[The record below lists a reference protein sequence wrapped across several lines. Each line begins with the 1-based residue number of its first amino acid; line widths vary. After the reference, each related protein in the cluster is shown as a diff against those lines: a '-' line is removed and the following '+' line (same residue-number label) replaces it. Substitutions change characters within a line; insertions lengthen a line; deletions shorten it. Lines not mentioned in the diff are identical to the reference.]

1 MSSTKNNQRGV
12 IIDRDGTLVAD
23 SGFVHRVEDLRLLD
37 GVVPGLRRLAELGF
51 RLVIATNQSGVAR
64 GLFSEADM
72 HAFNDALCRRLADE
86 GITIEAVY
94 CCTLHPTDGIGQ
106 YRCDSPLRKPRPGM
120 ILLAAEERELDLT
133 ASYVIGDKKSDI
145 LAGQA
150 AGCRTVLLATGAGG
164 HGEETLSAEAD
175 YLAAD
180 LAVAAEWIATDMR
193 PAITPGGMQLRIH
206 NPENLAP
213 RRSGAKKPLTNRR
226 GRAT

>member
-1 MSSTKNNQRGV
+1 MNSTKNNQRGV
-12 IIDRDGTLVAD
+12 ILDRDGTLVAD
-23 SGFVHRVEDLRLLD
+23 NGFVHRVEDLRLLD

-64 GLFSEADM
+64 GLFGEADM
-72 HAFNDALCRRLADE
+72 QAFNDALCRRLADE

-94 CCTLHPTDGIGQ
+94 CCTVHPTEGIGQ
-106 YRCDSPLRKPRPGM
+106 YRCDSPLRKPQPGM
-120 ILLAAEERELDLT
+120 ILQAAEEHELDLA

-150 AGCRTVLLATGAGG
+150 AGSRTVLLATGAGG
-164 HGEETLSAEAD
+164 RGEVTLSAEAD
-175 YLAAD
+175 YSEAD
-180 LAVAAEWIATDMR
+180 LVVAARWIELDMR
-193 PAITPGGMQLRIH
+193 PATVPGATQLRIH

-213 RRSGAKKPLTNRR
+213 RRSGAKKPLSNRR

>member
-1 MSSTKNNQRGV
+1 MSSTRNNQRGV
-12 IIDRDGTLVAD
+12 ILDRDGTLVAD

-37 GVVPGLRRLAELGF
+37 GVVPGLRRLVELGF

-94 CCTLHPTDGIGQ
+94 CCTVHPTEGIGE
-106 YRCDSPLRKPRPGM
+106 YRCDSPLRKPGPGM
-120 ILLAAEERELDLT
+120 ILEAAEKHELDLA

-164 HGEETLSAEAD
+164 RGEETLSARAD
-175 YLAAD
+175 HLAAD
-180 LAVAAEWIATDMR
+180 LAAAAEWIATDMR
-193 PAITPGGMQLRIH
+193 PAIEPGGVQLRIH

-213 RRSGAKKPLTNRR
+213 RRPGAKKPLTNRR

>member
-1 MSSTKNNQRGV
+1 MNSTKNNQRGV
-12 IIDRDGTLVAD
+12 ILDRDGTLVAD

-37 GVVPGLRRLAELGF
+37 GVVPGLRHLVELGF

-72 HAFNDALCRRLADE
+72 QAFNDALCRRLADE
-86 GITIEAVY
+86 GITIDAVY
-94 CCTLHPTDGIGQ
+94 CCTVHPTDGVGP

-120 ILLAAEERELDLT
+120 ILEAAEEHELDLA
-133 ASYVIGDKKSDI
+133 ASYVIGDKHSDI

-150 AGCRTVLLATGAGG
+150 AGCRTVLLATGAAGS
-164 HGEETLSAEAD
+164 GEETLSAQAD
-175 YLAAD
+175 YQAAD
-180 LAVAAEWIATDMR
+180 LAAAAEWIATDMR
-193 PAITPGGMQLRIH
+193 PQILPGGTHLRLH

-213 RRSGAKKPLTNRR
+213 RRPGVKKPLTNRR